1 MSQYAIKIHFVNLC
15 ELFTRCFM
23 SLDVSLENS
32 LLTCNAVSVHFR
44 NCSLTFTGGVAS
56 HRIDFVAE
64 LEETSTV
71 LRISI
76 SFWSVNLLSSFLLL
90 LCCHLNAIHL
100 MNRLR
105 VSRNI
110 WVHRLDHR
118 LFYLYYVASLDRIY
132 CFPLVC
138 MRIFTM
144 LGRLSTVE

>member
-1 MSQYAIKIHFVNLC
+1 MSQYAIKIHLVNFC
-15 ELFTRCFM
+15 ELFARCFM

-44 NCSLTFTGGVAS
+44 NGSLTFTGGVTS

-64 LEETSTV
+64 LEETSTI

-90 LCCHLNAIHL
+90 LGCHLNTIHL
-100 MNRLR
+100 MNGLR

-110 WVHRLDHR
+110 
-118 LFYLYYVASLDRIY
+118 
-132 CFPLVC
+132 
-138 MRIFTM
+138 
-144 LGRLSTVE
+144 